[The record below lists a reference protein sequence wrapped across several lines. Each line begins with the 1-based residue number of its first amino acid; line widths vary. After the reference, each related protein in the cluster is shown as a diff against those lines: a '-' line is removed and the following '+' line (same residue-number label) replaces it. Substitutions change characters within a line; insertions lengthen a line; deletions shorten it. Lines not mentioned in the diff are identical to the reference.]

1 MTNKAKKKLKN
12 MNFLKQSRARKIIKT
27 IEKKDEI
34 ISTINRGSL
43 RPQYI

>member
-1 MTNKAKKKLKN
+1 MTNKAKKKLKS
-12 MNFLKQSRARKIIKT
+12 MNFLTQQRVRKIIKT
-27 IEKKDEI
+27 IEKKDEN

>member
-1 MTNKAKKKLKN
+1 MTNKAKNKLKS
-12 MNFLKQSRARKIIKT
+12 MKFLTQSRVRKIIKT
-27 IEKKDEI
+27 IEKKDEN